1 MAPVNWPG
9 LMAWST
15 KHHDG
20 TQASEFKPLSD
31 EDRKF
36 LEAAMQEAFSH
47 IEDPN
52 QIMLEAVN
60 LIKSEERTDATIIT
74 ALEIIDRCCDDPD
87 CARNADKLGGMQ
99 TLIDL
104 AQAKGGCIRVR
115 TLEILALFL
124 SNNPSMQEVGLRRGF
139 LEVFLG
145 LVRNAPVG
153 SEERLKAFRSLVAL
167 VRAVDAN
174 EDKFMKDEGG
184 IKLVVECLGCGEDAR
199 TREKALNYVT
209 SLGSRQR
216 LQKEVKRSPAA
227 LAPPL
232 ALTADGSG
240 RSACA
245 AASSAKVDAAAE
257 PQPEAEAEAEETSY
271 KFGPDADLLA
281 SAVLPLFSDLTEASM
296 QYKETL
302 ATCVLALANT
312 PEMLTQREAL
322 REAVVARLVILKTE
336 ASEDA
341 ETELATLLECREAL
355 GKSS

>member
-227 LAPPL
+227 LAPLAERPM
-232 ALTADGSG
+232 ALTDDANI
-240 RSACA
+240 
-245 AASSAKVDAAAE
+245 AKVDAAAE

-281 SAVLPLFSDLTEASM
+281 SSVLPLFSDLTEASM

>member
-1 MAPVNWPG
+1 MAVNWPG
-9 LMAWST
+9 LLAWST

-31 EDRKF
+31 EDRQF

-87 CARNADKLGGMQ
+87 CARNAEKLGGMQ

-104 AQAKGGCIRVR
+104 AQAKGGNIRVR

-145 LVRNAPVG
+145 LVRNAAVG

-167 VRAVDAN
+167 VRAVDEN

-184 IKLVVECLGCGEDAR
+184 IKLVFECLGCGEDAR

-216 LQKEVKRSPAA
+216 LQKEA
-227 LAPPL
+227 
-232 ALTADGSG
+232 
-240 RSACA
+240 
-245 AASSAKVDAAAE
+245 
-257 PQPEAEAEAEETSY
+257 
-271 KFGPDADLLA
+271 DADLLA
-281 SAVLPLFSDLTEASM
+281 SAVLPLFRDLTEASM

-302 ATCVLALANT
+302 ASCVLALANT

-322 REAVVARLVILKTE
+322 REAVVARLVDLKTE
-336 ASEDA
+336 SSEDA
-341 ETELATLLECREAL
+341 ETEVATLIECREAL

>member
-167 VRAVDAN
+167 VRAVDEN

-227 LAPPL
+227 LAPLAERPM
-232 ALTADGSG
+232 ALTDDANI
-240 RSACA
+240 
-245 AASSAKVDAAAE
+245 AKVDAAAE
-257 PQPEAEAEAEETSY
+257 PQPEAKAEAEAEDWTFV
-271 KFGPDADLLA
+271 KNADLLA
-281 SAVLPLFSDLTEASM
+281 SAVLLLFRDLTEASM

>member
-227 LAPPL
+227 LAPLAERPM
-232 ALTADGSG
+232 ALTDDANI
-240 RSACA
+240 
-245 AASSAKVDAAAE
+245 AKVDAAAE

-281 SAVLPLFSDLTEASM
+281 SAVLPLFRDLTEASM